1 MSALDGL
8 QDLAK
13 KYSKTAT
20 QIIHWWGLQRNML
33 IQFEDVEDAQW
44 DSGQYSFWNVRRR
57 RAKVNI

>member
-1 MSALDGL
+1 L

-33 IQFEDVEDAQW
+33 IQFEDAQW